1 MKNQALVLHK
11 LVAASLALAFAA
23 AAGAQ
28 VSSSTNYQIRWDTF
42 DAGGGRSTSTNYTLE
57 DSIGVV
63 AAGRSNSA
71 NYALAAG
78 FQSPPDDDGDRVRSF
93 LDNCIFD
100 LNNDQRDTNGDGF
113 GNVCDADLNNDGIV
127 NAIDLGLL
135 RLVFFTGDADADFNG
150 DGIVNAIDLGVL
162 KLRFFTAPGP
172 SGIAP

>member
-1 MKNQALVLHK
+1 MKNQRLVVQSLAG
-11 LVAASLALAFAA
+11 AALALAFV
-23 AAGAQ
+23 AGASAQ
-28 VSSSTNYQIRWDTF
+28 VSSSTNYQIRWDTV
-42 DAGGGRSTSTNYTLE
+42 DSGGGRSMSTNYTLD

-63 AAGRSNSA
+63 AAGRSNST
-71 NYALAAG
+71 NYALSAG
-78 FQSPPDDDGDRVRSF
+78 FHSPPDDDGDTVRSF
-93 LDNCIFD
+93 LDNCIFE
-100 LNNDQRDTNGDGF
+100 LNADQRDTNSDGF